1 MNSMEWLKSVR
12 ENAQK
17 AHIPPVPPEG
27 AMQEN
32 TGNAPIPPEPPRS
45 SEHFIEKE
53 NISEGTPLEQNEIYW
68 GEETKPETSGGVGG
82 NQGFYGGNDDYDLT
96 GLGGNQGNIDVSKT
110 EPAPEKLER
119 PHLTPGGTL
128 VIPMN
133 SDPKYHWW
141 NGGQSVAATR
151 AEVMA
156 RPEAERTKR
165 TVG

>member
-32 TGNAPIPPEPPRS
+32 TGNALIPPVPPCS
-45 SEHFIEKE
+45 SEHLIEKE
-53 NISEGTPLEQNEIYW
+53 NISEGTTQEQKEIYW
-68 GEETKPETSGGVGG
+68 REETKPETSGGVGG
-82 NQGFYGGNDDYDLT
+82 NQGFYRGNDDFDLT

-110 EPAPEKLER
+110 EPPPAPLKQPR
-119 PHLTPGGTL
+119 LTPGGTL
-128 VIPMN
+128 VIPMD

-141 NGGQSVAATR
+141 KGGQSVSATK
-151 AEVMA
+151 AEVLA
-156 RPEAERTKR
+156 RLAAPPDSSA
-165 TVG
+165 